1 MTGIWRGAL
10 GSRRRGWVALA
21 MVVAAALAVV
31 VAHPLWLRALGH
43 WLLVSDPLEAADAI
57 VVLGGGGPDRVAG
70 GVALFEAGYA
80 PWFVVTSMPLNT
92 PGIRENY
99 AELMQR
105 EAVWQ
110 GVPAERILR
119 APGTV
124 RTTYEEALAV
134 RQLCAAES
142 FRSLIVVSDL
152 FHTRR
157 VRRAF
162 GDALAGSGVQ
172 VIVRASQYSHWQPDT
187 WWRTMDGL
195 RDTWTEYLKWVLY
208 GMGYR

>member
-1 MTGIWRGAL
+1 VTETRHGRWRG
-10 GSRRRGWVALA
+10 R
-21 MVVAAALAVV
+21 AALAIAAAAVLLVV
-31 VAHPLWLRALGH
+31 VSHPLWLRALGH
-43 WLLVSDPLEAADAI
+43 WLVVNDPLQVADAI

-80 PWFVVTSMPLNT
+80 PWLVVTNMPLNT
-92 PGIRENY
+92 PGIREDY
-99 AELMQR
+99 AELMRR

-110 GVPAERILR
+110 GVPEERILR

-124 RTTYEEALAV
+124 RTTYEEALVA
-134 RQLCAAES
+134 RQLCSAES

-152 FHTRR
+152 YHTRR

-162 GDALAGSGVQ
+162 GDALAGSGIHVM
-172 VIVRASQYSHWQPDT
+172 VRASQYSGWQPDD

-208 GMGYR
+208 ALGYR